1 MKFKKFLCLCL
12 ISVMVITLASCGV
25 SREEFVSAAEEYAVF
40 DEPNFICEDE
50 IETVADFIELMES
63 FDGENDNFIT
73 FIHASWSME
82 ELNEKDDFIT
92 ELQEN
97 TDFVYDDDKYY
108 GELYVNIEVASKKD
122 YSTRED
128 VTYHYLFSLKDDVIT
143 LEASATSYGD
153 DYDYENFIVG
163 YGARDAMTAC
173 ALLTIMLQDTYK

>member
-1 MKFKKFLCLCL
+1 M
-12 ISVMVITLASCGV
+12 ISVTVIALASCGV
-25 SREEFVSAAEEYAVF
+25 SHEEFVSAAEEYVVF
-40 DEPNFICEDE
+40 DEPERIGEDE
-50 IETVADFIELMES
+50 LETVADFIELMES

-73 FIHASWSME
+73 FIHASWSMD

-108 GELYVNIEVASKKD
+108 GELYVNVEVASKKD

-153 DYDYENFIVG
+153 DYDYEDFEVG
-163 YGARDAMTAC
+163 YGARHAMSAC
-173 ALLTIMLQDTYK
+173 ALLTSVMQDIYK